1 MNDIFEFSRF
11 GKYFA
16 YDLRNMKERFG
27 WSMLVLCLLP
37 LIVFVICELFSL
49 TIRGYFTRMPDVVRY
64 MVVYL
69 GFVVAVLI
77 SPSKIWGR
85 ITDKRYGSDY
95 LMLPA
100 SGFEKWLSMML
111 ICFAVLPLC
120 LSLII
125 LSGDALCTLVF
136 GDAYAG
142 RLMLSEIRGLK
153 DELDVGD
160 IHVNFFAL
168 GYVTWLCNILIFVL
182 GALCFK
188 KSKAAKTL
196 LAAFLFSGLIGMA
209 VTMAVFGQTAFSNE
223 YMDYLSEELGFEGL
237 IFRINLITNI
247 LYTVVIVALMAA
259 CYFRIKTIKH

>member
-1 MNDIFEFSRF
+1 MNNVFDFSRF

-37 LIVFVICELFSL
+37 VIVFVICELFSL
-49 TIRGYFTRMPDVVRY
+49 TISGHFTRMPDAIRY

-69 GFVVAVLI
+69 AFVVAVLI

-111 ICFAVLPLC
+111 ICFLVLPLC
-120 LSLII
+120 LSLIT
-125 LSGDALCTLVF
+125 LAGDAFSTLIF
-136 GDAYAG
+136 AGAYAS
-142 RLMLSEIRGLK
+142 RPMLSELCSFDLSEFSEGVDL
-153 DELDVGD
+153 
-160 IHVNFFAL
+160 NFFGL
-168 GYVTWLCNILIFVL
+168 GYVSWLCNILIFTL

-188 KSKAAKTL
+188 RSKAAKTL
-196 LAAFLFSGLIGMA
+196 LVAFLVAMLLGLLSI
-209 VTMAVFGQTAFSNE
+209 VFFGQASFTT
-223 YMDYLSEELGFEGL
+223 EELEFLFDDPDPEQ
-237 IFRINLITNI
+237 IVSRINLISNI
-247 LYTVVIVALMAA
+247 FFSVVIMGLMAA
-259 CYFRIKTIKH
+259 IYLRIKTIKH